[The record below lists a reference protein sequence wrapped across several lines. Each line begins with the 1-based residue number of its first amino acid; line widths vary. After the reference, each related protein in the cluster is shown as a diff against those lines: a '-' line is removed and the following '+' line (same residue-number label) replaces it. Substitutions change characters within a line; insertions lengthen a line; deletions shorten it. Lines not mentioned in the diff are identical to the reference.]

1 MDPSTDVSVQSCHAD
16 DSVRRR
22 YWSLRRHLS
31 DWTRWRAATLLH
43 LRHQRSQIA
52 NRDFGAERVL
62 PELIDWLCR
71 AQDNSRS
78 RDGGVARDFSFVH
91 GWASSYPETT
101 GYIIPTLVEYARR
114 SVRSDIADRARRMAD
129 WLVAI
134 QLPCGG
140 FQGGRIDSRP
150 IAPVTFNTGQILI
163 GLATAEAR
171 FGGNRNAMRRAADWL
186 VDTQEKDG
194 CWRRFPTPFAKPGE
208 KAYETHV
215 AWGLFEAARIDPG
228 RGYAEAAIANVRWA
242 LGLQRSNGWFEKCC
256 LDDVSRP
263 LTHTIGYA
271 LRGLLEAWRFTGD
284 RAFLDAARRTADGAL
299 SALAAD
305 GRLPGR
311 LAPDWSPAVSWVCL
325 TGSAQIANCW
335 LMLAEFTGDRRYA
348 EAGLKANAFV
358 RRTVLLEGPP
368 EVRGGV
374 GGSLPLSGP
383 YGRLAF
389 LNWAAKFLADSLML
403 EIDLAARLSHT
414 DEQAEQT
421 AVAQGAG

>member
-1 MDPSTDVSVQSCHAD
+1 
-16 DSVRRR
+16 
-22 YWSLRRHLS
+22 
-31 DWTRWRAATLLH
+31 
-43 LRHQRSQIA
+43 
-52 NRDFGAERVL
+52 VL

-78 RDGGVARDFSFVH
+78 YDGGVARDFSLVH
-91 GWASSYPETT
+91 GWTSSYPETT
-101 GYIIPTLVEYARR
+101 GYIIPTLVDYARR
-114 SVRSDIADRARRMAD
+114 SGRGDIADRARRMAD

-140 FQGGRIDSRP
+140 FQGGKIDSRP
-150 IAPVTFNTGQILI
+150 VVPVTFNTGQILL
-163 GLATAEAR
+163 GLAAAEAR
-171 FGGNRNAMRRAADWL
+171 FGGYRHAMRRAADWL
-186 VDTQEKDG
+186 VDTQDDDG
-194 CWRRFPTPFAKPGE
+194 CWRRHPTPFAKPGE

-215 AWGLFEAARIDPG
+215 AWGLFEAARVDPG
-228 RGYAEAAIANVRWA
+228 RGYAEAATANIRWA

-256 LDDVSRP
+256 LDDASRP

-271 LRGLLEAWRFTGD
+271 LRGVLEAWCFTGD
-284 RAFLDAARRTADGAL
+284 PAFLEAARRTADGVLLAL
-299 SALAAD
+299 EAD

-311 LAPDWSPAVSWVCL
+311 LASDWSPPVAWVCL
-325 TGSAQIANCW
+325 TGSAQIAHCW
-335 LMLAEFTGDRRYA
+335 LMLSEFTKDPRYA

-358 RRTVLLEGPP
+358 RRTVLLKGPP

-403 EIDLAARLSHT
+403 EIDLAARLP
-414 DEQAEQT
+414 QANEWVERA
-421 AVAQGAG
+421 AVARGAG